1 MSKSIE
7 FERELKNARDQIQV
21 LSGKIKDINDG
32 RELIDLR
39 ERLNALEIRSKELVE
54 EIKES
59 TRVEKQELLE
69 KKQASCQELMTE
81 VANEDFDPSV
91 KEEFLKEL
99 EQFSLSDTFTQP
111 YDVIDTEA
119 CLVKEGLNFNTST
132 GKVDIMIEELDY
144 YVGAKYH
151 EHFKAPKAML
161 ERFQK
166 HLEDKAKIEPVG
178 PAINI

>member
-7 FERELKNARDQIQV
+7 FERELKNAREQIEI
-21 LSGKIKDINDG
+21 LSEKIKGINDG
-32 RELIDLR
+32 KELIDLR
-39 ERLNALEIRSKELVE
+39 DKLNDLEVRSKRLIE

-59 TRVEKQELLE
+59 TRVEKQELLD

-99 EQFSLSDTFTQP
+99 EQFSLSDTFIQP

-151 EHFKAPKAML
+151 EHFKAPRAML

-166 HLEDKAKIEPVG
+166 HLEEKAKIEPVG
-178 PAINI
+178 PAMNI